1 MLVLTRIPGES
12 VFIGDDIEITV
23 LEIDDE
29 GVRLGISTSPRHSTH
44 REEVWSPGQPIPI
57 SKDIAAMVVENRHT
71 KVRLGIT
78 APSHVCIA
86 RKEIRQ
92 SPGDDQP
99 PKPQ

>member
-1 MLVLTRIPGES
+1 MLVLTRSPGES
-12 VFIGDDIEITV
+12 IFIGDDIEITV
-23 LEIDDE
+23 LEIAGE
-29 GVRLGISTSPRHSTH
+29 AVRLGISISPRDPAR
-44 REEVWSPGQPIPI
+44 REEVWFPGQPIPI
-57 SKDIAAMVVENRHT
+57 SKDIAVMVVENRHT

>member
-23 LEIDDE
+23 LEIGDE
-29 GVRLGISTSPRHSTH
+29 GVRLGISTSPRDPAR

-57 SKDIAAMVVENRHT
+57 SKDVAAMVVENRHT

-78 APSHVCIA
+78 APSDVCIA
-86 RKEIRQ
+86 RKEVRQ
-92 SPGDDQP
+92 SPGDDRSH
-99 PKPQ
+99 KPQ